1 MTTRGADSVGMSW
14 RGALVEAAVIAL
26 AGGAI
31 GLAVNLLRPEPLPW
45 RASFPYETLVPCPE
59 PIGDA
64 APMLPDDPA
73 LDDPRTVLVS
83 ALDAAASRA
92 LPLPPRLVIPYDYLD
107 EVPMADVKAVAA
119 VRGTRV
125 LVIGDGQRP
134 DSGEQLA
141 RELAWRGVRNV
152 FFVQGGAP
160 ALTAARGDSR

>member
-1 MTTRGADSVGMSW
+1 MSW
-14 RGALVEAAVIAL
+14 RRALVEAAAIAVAGSTLGIAANLVRSDQL
-26 AGGAI
+26 A
-31 GLAVNLLRPEPLPW
+31 W
-45 RASFPYETLVPCPE
+45 RAAVPYETLVPCPE

-64 APMLPDDPA
+64 APLAPHDPL

-107 EVPMADVKAVAA
+107 EVPAADVRSVAA
-119 VRGTRV
+119 ARAARV
-125 LVIGDGQRP
+125 VVIGDGDRP

-141 RELAWRGVRNV
+141 RELSWRGIRNV

-160 ALTAARGDSR
+160 ALAAARGGPR